1 MLFQLLAMCEEVT
14 VEEVLKLVDAH
25 LQPHKGIRGTVSIVV
40 SFLFSLS
47 LINHS
52 LSVSS
57 FLPSHPFF
65 LPYRYVHPTQ
75 EEKGVYFGRFF
86 ALSAIFLSGRLTLE
100 VYTVLRDTCTII
112 VEILNINHHW
122 LTNFSYSRLNAT
134 E

>member
-52 LSVSS
+52 LSVIIPSQS
-57 FLPSHPFF
+57 LPFCLPIHFSCLIVTYTQCRRKKVSILAVSLHYLPSF
-65 LPYRYVHPTQ
+65 
-75 EEKGVYFGRFF
+75 
-86 ALSAIFLSGRLTLE
+86 SLE
-100 VYTVLRDTCTII
+100 D
-112 VEILNINHHW
+112 
-122 LTNFSYSRLNAT
+122 
-134 E
+134 